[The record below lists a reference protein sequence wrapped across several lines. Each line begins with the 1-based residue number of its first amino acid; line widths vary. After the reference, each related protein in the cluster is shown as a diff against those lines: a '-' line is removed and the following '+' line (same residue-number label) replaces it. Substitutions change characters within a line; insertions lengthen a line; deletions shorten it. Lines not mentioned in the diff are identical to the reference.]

1 MKNQVLLCLI
11 EYMINYWSMDKMVL
25 SLEVLGLALSSIK
38 MSNNVIL
45 LVTPDVYNISLTP
58 LIQAKNLYLRNA
70 CF

>member
-70 CF
+70 CS